1 MQAHSISEVLGSE
14 DRVADYRPVASNLAD
29 QMIANHWHVDRMPWN
44 DAPLFPIRPNVSENR
59 ARRLARFYKS
69 VVVVQTRAEEI
80 AVSIARRLLVYADRE
95 KLDVAYRRAI
105 SALMNDEAS
114 HVATMVKLEW
124 MAEQQYPGIEPRSEE
139 SPLFSALMPA
149 IETLHPAVLAIF
161 MASYEASVAI
171 RSYAEEQTY
180 KIASVLGAMAPRA
193 AEDDGRHAKTLRIVA
208 AEFLRKFRE
217 RHGDDEDGTSA
228 VWREQILDPFKQYW
242 TLMPAHEFYL
252 AGNDPRQMS
261 NVRKVVDHDS
271 AIMRRILDFLNVSRA
286 AQDYVHV
293 PLTDHDYPAAAL
305 SS

>member
-1 MQAHSISEVLGSE
+1 MQAHSISEVLGS
-14 DRVADYRPVASNLAD
+14 DVRAGDFRPVASNLAD

-44 DAPLFPIRPNVSENR
+44 DAPLFPIRTNVSTNR

-69 VVVVQTRAEEI
+69 VVAVQTRAEEI
-80 AVSIARRLLVYADRE
+80 AVSIARRLLVYADVE
-95 KLDVAYRRAI
+95 KLDVAYRRAL

-124 MAEQQYPGIEPRSEE
+124 LADQQYPGIEPRSEE

-149 IETLHPAVLAIF
+149 IEALHPAVLAIF

-180 KIASVLGAMAPRA
+180 RIASVLGAMAPRA

-217 RHGDDEDGTSA
+217 RHGDDEDGTSP
-228 VWREQILDPFKQYW
+228 VWREQIFDPFKKYW
-242 TLMPAHEFYL
+242 TLMPAHEFFL
-252 AGNDPRQMS
+252 AGNDPRQMK

-271 AIMRRILDFLNVSRA
+271 AIMRRILDFLGVSRA
-286 AQDYVHV
+286 AQEYVHV
-293 PLTDHDYPAAAL
+293 PLTDRDYPAGAR

>member
-1 MQAHSISEVLGSE
+1 MQAHSISEVLGSD
-14 DRVADYRPVASNLAD
+14 DRATDFRTVAGNLAD
-29 QMIANHWHVDRMPWN
+29 QMIAHHWHVDRMPWN
-44 DAPLFPIRPNVSENR
+44 DAPLFPIRPNVSATR

-69 VVVVQTRAEEI
+69 VVAVQTRAEEI
-80 AVSIARRLLVYADRE
+80 AVSIARRLLVYADME
-95 KLDVAYRRAI
+95 KLDVAYRRAM

-124 MAEQQYPGIEPRSEE
+124 LADEQYPGIEPRSEE

-217 RHGDDEDGTSA
+217 RHGDDEDGTSVA
-228 VWREQILDPFKQYW
+228 WREHILDPFKKYW
-242 TLMPAHEFYL
+242 TLMPAHELYL
-252 AGNDPRQMS
+252 AGNDPRQLT

-271 AIMRRILDFLNVSRA
+271 AIMKRILDFLNVSHA

-293 PLTDHDYPAAAL
+293 PLTDYDYPAGAL